1 MIFFFCFFLFLSF
14 FSVLGYGL
22 IFNKIFNL
30 KFNNLNLG
38 KIGILGLFLLTVIS
52 SFTHIF
58 MPHTFTHNIFLI
70 SLANK
75 LLEQIKIIKNSA
87 NFFTLSLIIF

>member
-70 SLANK
+70 SLGFFYFIYIF
-75 LLEQIKIIKNSA
+75 LLEKFRNKKFII
-87 NFFTLSLIIF
+87 